1 MSVCQLLSSQI
12 VAWTTLALM
21 ASTAVGSDV
30 SYAYGMG
37 AIFAVFVQEHLKH
50 MRHLRS
56 DGGK

>member
-21 ASTAVGSDV
+21 ATTAVGSDV

-50 MRHLRS
+50 MALAQ
-56 DGGK
+56 